1 VSRWEITLKDNTSEL
16 DTVRAKKVKIS
27 ISLDSGLVDWIDKE
41 VDKFTFQNRSDGI
54 EKAVVKLKAELEKQ
68 KT

>member
-1 VSRWEITLKDNTSEL
+1 
-16 DTVRAKKVKIS
+16 VRAKKVKIS

-41 VDKFTFQNRSDGI
+41 VDKFTFQNRSDGL

-68 KT
+68 QKT